1 MTSKLSW
8 IAFVPFTLAA
18 LAIKVVQLFFL
29 DESGTFM
36 GFNSIML
43 SYLAIACALAVLL
56 FAVIFCMID
65 RKTASVYPINKN
77 FVAGIFGLLTAV
89 ALACDGANRA
99 FLVLRT
105 FSYDFF
111 EIADIVLTI
120 ACAIVFVVLGL
131 NHFVGNGGVKGLAV
145 FYLIPALFSAFR
157 LVNCFLG
164 FTTVSITVTDV
175 SLLVCYIFTTLFL
188 FNYAMIVAL
197 MQGKSPVRSA
207 FIYGMPAT
215 LMLLS
220 YGVYSII
227 NAVYYQSVNFNV
239 FANIESI
246 ELLLLGLYILSFV
259 IEMSVC
265 VRTKD
270 DIEVVSQEN
279 TEEYKEIAQGDAVAD
294 TALPATGEDTLA
306 VDDEV
311 FFEVA
316 QASMETNND
325 EYLSDVD
332 TSDFIYGAPPTDDDF
347 VMPVDSSD
355 GQTEYGYG
363 EESQESADL
372 YITKADSTYDTLEE
386 IVDDEDVGA
395 KMDRID
401 RLILEISEDEFK

>member
-29 DESGTFM
+29 DANGTFM
-36 GFNSIML
+36 GFNSMML

-56 FAVIFCMID
+56 FAVIFCLID

-77 FVAGIFGLLTAV
+77 FAAGIFGLLTAV

-99 FLVLRT
+99 FVAFRT

-111 EIADIVLTI
+111 EIADIILTI

-131 NHFVGNGGVKGLAV
+131 NHFVGNGGVRGLAI

-175 SLLVCYIFTTLFL
+175 TVLVCYIFTTLFL

-215 LMLLS
+215 VMLLS
-220 YGVYSII
+220 YGVYSIL
-227 NAVYYQSVNFNV
+227 NAVYYQSSNFNL

-246 ELLLLGLYILSFV
+246 ELILLGLYILSFV
-259 IEMSVC
+259 IEMSIC
-265 VRTKD
+265 VRSKD
-270 DIEVVSQEN
+270 EIEVVSEEN
-279 TEEYKEIAQGDAVAD
+279 TEEYQEITDDASSD
-294 TALPATGEDTLA
+294 SATPVSAEDTLSI
-306 VDDEV
+306 DDEV

-316 QASMETNND
+316 QVSMDTQND
-325 EYLSDVD
+325 DYLDNVD

-363 EESQESADL
+363 EELEESADL
-372 YITKADSTYDTLEE
+372 YITKEDSTYDTLEE
-386 IVDDEDVGA
+386 ADDTDIDSQ
-395 KMDRID
+395 MDRID
-401 RLILEISEDEFK
+401 KLILEISRDDNN